1 MFAFFKTG
9 NFMIPVSLGKYFGTI
24 GWYPSSKGIY
34 PTNTHY
40 YKVYMGVSENS
51 GIPKSSILIRFSI
64 INHPFWGYHHCWKHP
79 YWVVIL
85 RVPIPRVPSRHF
97 PYDSSKLRPLTSANT
112 CSKLRAP
119 AQTPTQAVEPF
130 ACIQR
135 LDESYGR
142 LTFRKKR
149 VYIVCILHVECICC
163 MYLASIILCT
173 HT

>member
-1 MFAFFKTG
+1 MGLIIKGTH
-9 NFMIPVSLGKYFGTI
+9 PKGKF
-24 GWYPSSKGIY
+24 
-34 PTNTHY
+34 
-40 YKVYMGVSENS
+40 
-51 GIPKSSILIRFSI
+51 
-64 INHPFWGYHHCWKHP
+64 
-79 YWVVIL
+79 
-85 RVPIPRVPSRHF
+85 SRHF
-97 PYDSSKLRPLTSANT
+97 PYDCFQASFRNKGPLTSANK
-112 CSKLRAP
+112 CSKLRAL